1 MISPVTYLAHEI
13 VEMGKEEFKISVQE
27 KLNYLLH
34 SFAIEQQQIEAW
46 NITADWIFSIASDI
60 SVAFRDTRFLFEQR
74 LPLSND
80 RPDVLVITDD
90 AIFVVEAKTG
100 TTESESTAR
109 NQTLRYARGVYNF
122 LNISKQRSVV
132 PVLLRANA
140 RNTSG
145 HFCTENA
152 PTNDSIFDLDPSGL
166 LKIIVQSNPPLDE
179 ASTHPDNWIY
189 RPRPDIVDAARAMFN
204 DNEVE
209 EILDGLADDDELT
222 RLINEAEKLVQEA
235 KATSSHYVV
244 TITGVP
250 GAGKTLVGL
259 RLVNSNVIQEACEV
273 QNNTAPMYLSGN
285 GPLVEVLTEALV
297 RDATVNQG
305 LKRQDA
311 LDAAMAKIRLVHGLT
326 TNKFMVDAHVI
337 VFDEAQRAW
346 TKDRMIEKLRRQDLG
361 SECEEVLKRMEDQDW
376 SVVFC
381 LIGTGQEINKGERGL
396 ETWISAVR
404 NLNARPEFIKKWTIF
419 LPSLASVP
427 KQDAVEFE
435 REDSAL
441 SLKVVR
447 RAEDASSLSD
457 WVEHL
462 LSGEFEKAKNTRGDF
477 LKFPIFVTRD
487 LDVARRW
494 LRKPMDARIER
505 SGLVAS
511 SLSARLSSY
520 GVDIPASA
528 SASFDWAQWFLD
540 TPPNLNSSMLL
551 EVAATE
557 FKCQGLELDR
567 VGVCWS
573 WDLTHDGKAWVTR
586 KIRRREGVWGRNSAG
601 RDYSLASYRV
611 LLTRA
616 RRGMVIWVPIGE
628 KTDRTRSPKEMNRVF
643 DLLIEAGASQ
653 LSDDEFE
660 VHKV

>member
-1 MISPVTYLAHEI
+1 MSPVTYLAHEI
-13 VEMGKEEFKISVQE
+13 VEMGKEKFKISVQE

-34 SFAIEQQQIEAW
+34 SFAIEKQQIEAW

-60 SVAFRDTRFLFEQR
+60 TDAFRHTRFLFEQR

-100 TTESESTAR
+100 TSESESSAR
-109 NQTLRYARGVYNF
+109 NQTLRYARSVYNF

-145 HFCTENA
+145 HFCTDNA
-152 PTNDSIFDLDPSGL
+152 PTNDSIFDLDPSNL

-222 RLINEAEKLVQEA
+222 RLISEAEKLVQEA

-259 RLVNSNVIQEACEV
+259 RLVNSKVIQEACEV
-273 QNNTAPMYLSGN
+273 QDNTAPMYLSGN

-326 TNKFMVDAHVI
+326 TKKFMVDAHVI

-361 SECEEVLKRMEDQDW
+361 SECEEVLKRMEDQSW

-427 KQDAVEFE
+427 KQDVVEFE

-462 LSGEFEKAKNTRGDF
+462 LSGEFEKAKKTRGDF

-494 LRKPMDARIER
+494 LRRPMDARIER
-505 SGLVAS
+505 CGLVAS

-628 KTDRTRSPKEMNRVF
+628 ETDRTRSPKEMNRVF
-643 DLLIEAGASQ
+643 DLLIKAGASL

-660 VHKV
+660 VQKV